1 MKHNESVKE
10 DHAVKKVFES
20 VKINHLEMKNRLV
33 RSATWEGLAEPDGSA
48 EAALKEDLAF
58 ARRLEI
64 HSLPTY
70 LVQHRDKAL
79 LLQSFSYA
87 DFTAAIR
94 RLTENL

>member
-1 MKHNESVKE
+1 
-10 DHAVKKVFES
+10 
-20 VKINHLEMKNRLV
+20 MKNRLV

-58 ARRLEI
+58 ARRLGT